1 MSPTGPRR
9 KCATG
14 ITAAK
19 RAADENRGAI
29 ALNKKGSPALTGAGG
44 HDKIKGNM
52 PSDFLHSGKTTK
64 LMRRVRLAALAM
76 CPLLLGACA
85 NGPRTAFTAA
95 DQAAAVPLGPR
106 TIRFWADSPGSL
118 FQKAARAAVAK
129 EGQPL
134 IYLALSGGGG
144 GGAYGAGVL
153 NGWSESGSR
162 PEFTVVSGVSTG
174 ALIAPFA
181 FLGPAYD
188 ARLKKV
194 YTDGEAQSLI
204 SDPNPISAIFGG
216 GLFGSERLRQF
227 VERDI
232 DDEMLAAIASED
244 AKGRR
249 LLVVTTN
256 LDVQRAV
263 IWDIGAIAANG
274 GAKAYKLCR
283 DVLTASASIPVV
295 FAPQL
300 IDVDANGHS
309 FKEMHV
315 DGSVSTPVFTLP
327 DMFLL
332 GGKTIATGPAQPQLY
347 VIVNQRIGPDFEV
360 VPDQTLKIAE
370 RSIGTMTRVGTQAAL
385 AQTYKFARSKSMGF
399 HLSYI
404 GEDAPKTPGSDFAT
418 GTMRDLYAYGHDKA
432 RAGSFWETKVPQI
445 ETAKEAAKTAE
456 R

>member
-1 MSPTGPRR
+1 
-9 KCATG
+9 
-14 ITAAK
+14 
-19 RAADENRGAI
+19 
-29 ALNKKGSPALTGAGG
+29 
-44 HDKIKGNM
+44 M
-52 PSDFLHSGKTTK
+52 PSDFLHSGNKA
-64 LMRRVRLAALAM
+64 RVPVARKSALISMVRRLAPALAL

-95 DQAAAVPLGPR
+95 DEAAAVPLGPR
-106 TIRFWADSPGSL
+106 TIRFWADLPGSL
-118 FQKAARAAVAK
+118 FQKAARTAVTK
-129 EGQPL
+129 EGQPFS
-134 IYLALSGGGG
+134 YLALSGGGG

-153 NGWSESGSR
+153 NGWTESGSR

-188 ARLKKV
+188 ARLRKV
-194 YTDGEAQSLI
+194 YTDGEAKSLI
-204 SDPNPISAIFGG
+204 SDPNPIAAIFGG
-216 GLFGSERLRQF
+216 GLFGSERLREF

-232 DDEMLAAIASED
+232 DDDMLAAIASED

-283 DVLTASASIPVV
+283 DVLAASASIPVV

-327 DMFLL
+327 DMFLF
-332 GGKTIATGPAQPQLY
+332 GGKTIATGRAQPQLY

-385 AQTYKFARSKSMGF
+385 AQTYKFARGKSMGF

-404 GEDAPKTPGSDFAT
+404 GEDAPKTPGSDFET
-418 GTMRDLYAYGHDKA
+418 ETMRSLYAYGHEKA